1 MQLRERSQKYF
12 ANVPKVFRLKS
23 EKYQSIFLF
32 LKPYFCQKVPLG
44 SSNAKFGNN
53 AAFFST
59 KVEDVLVQ
67 VPNIKRKLSVF
78 PKIVLLQ
85 NNASL
90 ET

>member
-1 MQLRERSQKYF
+1 MQFGERSQKYF

-32 LKPYFCQKVPLG
+32 LNPCFCQKVPLG
-44 SSNAKFGNN
+44 SSNAKFGNY

-67 VPNIKRKLSVF
+67 GPNMKRKLSVF
-78 PKIVLLQ
+78 PKNVLLQ